1 MRTID
6 AIQEAL
12 GLEYRTL
19 EDAIGWYSTPDARY
33 GWGAICKDLRAKQT
47 VFNKGFNGWEMN
59 QMVQEL
65 LQAAREMGV
74 GDFTEISDALKHHSR
89 SELLD
94 AWLQYEGLLG
104 YTSQILN
111 VMEELGYDISCEE

>member
-1 MRTID
+1 
-6 AIQEAL
+6 
-12 GLEYRTL
+12 
-19 EDAIGWYSTPDARY
+19 
-33 GWGAICKDLRAKQT
+33 
-47 VFNKGFNGWEMN
+47 
-59 QMVQEL
+59 MVQEL